1 MSISSYIN
9 SHKLLFYMCKKLSQC
24 QASDIAY
31 MCACVCVCV
40 CVHACVYMCACVCV
54 LCVCVYTCVC
64 LCMCVC
70 CVCVVCVCVWYNCTF
85 VKLIELP
92 VRVSAPVLSS

>member
-24 QASDIAY
+24 QVLILPT
-31 MCACVCVCV
+31 CVHVCVCV
-40 CVHACVYMCACVCV
+40 CTCVCV
-54 LCVCVYTCVC
+54 HV
-64 LCMCVC
+64 CMCVC
-70 CVCVVCVCVWYNCTF
+70 AVCVCIYMRVSVHVCGVCGVCVCVCVWYNCTF